1 ARDHGGRYGGQHP
14 WRRWRGSRRSRS
26 RSGGAAD
33 KPRATHRGGE
43 SRNFQTWSAGGVMD
57 EDPRVRLAEALWNDP
72 DIRPRLLALIQE
84 KFPSFLAPA
93 ELDEIEFL
101 ERMW

>member
-1 ARDHGGRYGGQHP
+1 
-14 WRRWRGSRRSRS
+14 
-26 RSGGAAD
+26 
-33 KPRATHRGGE
+33 
-43 SRNFQTWSAGGVMD
+43 MD

-101 ERMW
+101 ERMWRL